1 MLARRAAKTLWNT
14 ARRND
19 GISVYCR
26 FGVSPD
32 RLNLYLIN
40 YIMQNSKLQ
49 TRVAIV
55 GGGAVGKTAAL
66 ALAQAGVEV
75 ALLSPE
81 SLQTSVPQQWDVRVF
96 ALNKQA
102 CQLLQQVKVWDAMD
116 LSRVAPVL
124 GMDVY
129 GSAAQSGQLNFSAY
143 QACQQELAFIVED
156 SNLNYALDTALRF
169 ANCQRLQTSANSMRV
184 QADGVTL
191 GLADGGQLQAE
202 LVIGADG
209 ANSWVR
215 HQADIGYGVRH
226 YHQKG
231 VVANFEC
238 SKPHRG
244 IARQWFVAEQGIIA
258 LLPLPGQ
265 RVSLVWSAPDEL
277 AAILLQQSVAELA
290 ARLAPYA
297 EAELGSLTPVL
308 PELHRGFPLRLI
320 KPNALVADRVA
331 LIGDAAH
338 VVHPLA
344 GHGMNLGFADIRDFL
359 RVLSE
364 CSEGQDLGE
373 QKVLQRYQRL
383 RKEEV
388 LLMQVATDGLA
399 RLFATE
405 LSPVKE
411 MREFG
416 MNLLNRLPV
425 IKNRLI
431 QHALG
436 K

>member
-1 MLARRAAKTLWNT
+1 
-14 ARRND
+14 
-19 GISVYCR
+19 
-26 FGVSPD
+26 
-32 RLNLYLIN
+32 
-40 YIMQNSKLQ
+40 MQNSILQ
-49 TRVAIV
+49 TSVAIV
-55 GGGAVGKTAAL
+55 GGGAVGKSAAL

-81 SLQTSVPQQWDVRVF
+81 ALQTSVPQQWDVRVF

-102 CQLLQQVKVWDAMD
+102 HQLLQQIKVWDAMD

-124 GMDVY
+124 GMDVF
-129 GSAAQSGQLNFSAY
+129 GSASQSGQLNFSAY
-143 QACQQELAFIVED
+143 QACQQELAYIVED
-156 SNLNYALDTALRF
+156 GNLNFALDTALRF
-169 ANCQRLQTSANSMRV
+169 ANCQRLATTASSLRV
-184 QADGVTL
+184 QADGVML
-191 GLADGGQLQAE
+191 GLADGRSLQAQ
-202 LVIGADG
+202 LVVGADG

-226 YHQKG
+226 YHQQG

-277 AAILLQQSVAELA
+277 AKSLLQQSVAELA

-297 EAELGSLTPVL
+297 EAELGSLSPVQ

-344 GHGMNLGFADIRDFL
+344 GHGMNLGFGDVRDL
-359 RVLSE
+359 VRVISE
-364 CSEGQDLGE
+364 SSAGQDLGE
-373 QKVLQRYQRL
+373 QKLLQRYQRL

-399 RLFATE
+399 RLFATD

-411 MREFG
+411 LREFG

>member
-1 MLARRAAKTLWNT
+1 
-14 ARRND
+14 
-19 GISVYCR
+19 
-26 FGVSPD
+26 
-32 RLNLYLIN
+32 
-40 YIMQNSKLQ
+40 MQNSVLQ
-49 TRVAIV
+49 TEVVIV

-66 ALAQAGVEV
+66 ALAQAGIAVT
-75 ALLSPE
+75 LLSPE
-81 SLQTSVPQQWDVRVF
+81 ALHAAAPQQWDVRVF
-96 ALNKQA
+96 ALNKLA
-102 CQLLQQVKVWDAMD
+102 YHLLQQVKVWDAMD
-116 LSRVAPVL
+116 LSRVEPVL

-156 SNLNYALDTALRF
+156 GNLNFALDTALRF
-169 ANCQRLQTSANSMRV
+169 ANNCQRWQTSATAMQV
-184 QADGVTL
+184 HADGVVL
-191 GLADGGQLQAE
+191 QLADGRSLQAQ

-215 HQADIGYGVRH
+215 HQADIGYGLRH
-226 YHQKG
+226 YHQQG

-238 SKPHRG
+238 AKPHRG

-277 AAILLQQSVAELA
+277 AQRLLQQPVAELA
-290 ARLAPYA
+290 AQLAPYA
-297 EAELGSLTPVL
+297 EAELGSLSPVQ

-320 KPNALVADRVA
+320 RPDALVANRVA

-344 GHGMNLGFADIRDFL
+344 GHGMNLGFADIRDL
-359 RVLSE
+359 VKVIGERQP
-364 CSEGQDLGE
+364 GQDLGE
-373 QKVLQRYQRL
+373 MKLLQRYQRL

-388 LLMQVATDGLA
+388 LLMQVATDGLS
-399 RLFATE
+399 RLFASDVT
-405 LSPVKE
+405 PVKE
-411 MREFG
+411 LREMG